1 MATLE
6 KIRSKSVLLLI
17 IVGAALLAFIIGD
30 FFTSGRT
37 LFGTGTTIAKVGN
50 TKIGVHEFQQRVQ
63 STQQQVQ
70 ASGQRVDNS
79 VLQQQVLDA
88 MIAESL
94 FKEEAQ
100 ALGLTVTDNELTE
113 MMVGKN
119 SAYVD
124 RMVAQQFGLP
134 DAATFHDMAFNPTK
148 YGIPQE
154 NVAQLQAF
162 WLELESNVENML
174 MQQKFQN
181 LFNGLLV
188 ANDLDS
194 KAIYDDNN
202 TTANIILAK
211 KDFSSLPDADFAVE
225 SSDINKLY
233 DSEKNRYALDEPMRL
248 INYISVNIIPSAADL
263 MAGQKKVEDALVA
276 LNEQEETNGIVGQND
291 FLIDRVTL
299 SQADVDK
306 QQRLKAA
313 LDTLS
318 VGRAVLVNRSGNDYN
333 IAKLLGKSQQS
344 DKVTLDM
351 LMVQGTKA
359 QIDSLTA
366 VLNSGVSF
374 DSVAASPLVAQS
386 QKATEVSLL
395 DGNASI
401 VKELIA
407 DRATGV
413 YFAPDT
419 LAENGRIIRI
429 AERAVP
435 TTVYEIA
442 NVTYTTEPSN
452 ATINELESSLANYV
466 ANHKN
471 ASEFADSAQ
480 AAGYTVFPFYVTPSS
495 TSIGNINDS
504 HAAVAWAMEAKKGE
518 VSPIMG
524 DVQSGHLLA
533 VALDDIYEGYT
544 PAHDPQLKEA
554 LSRRVRND
562 KKAEKLIA
570 DFSGKASDVAGYARI
585 MDDAVD
591 TVSVNF
597 GQQFIPGL
605 GVGESEIQALVA
617 ASKQGQLVGPV
628 KANNAVVVFQVIG
641 VEDNARPYDAAE
653 NAVRY
658 DQQRGAQRMAGNLS
672 SILLGNKK
680 VTNKMTTFY
689 K

>member
-299 SQADVDK
+299 SQTDVDK

-544 PAHDPQLKEA
+544 PARDPQLKEA

>member
-544 PAHDPQLKEA
+544 PARDPQLKEA

>member
-544 PAHDPQLKEA
+544 PARDPQLKEA
-554 LSRRVRND
+554 LTRRARND

>member
-6 KIRSKSVLLLI
+6 KIRSKSALLLI
-17 IVGAALLAFIIGD
+17 IVGAGLLAFIIGD

-544 PAHDPQLKEA
+544 PARDPQLKEA